1 MVYWWVLG
9 HIIPAQ
15 GSHQITERDTAL
27 VIMVIFTHFSFFAK
41 TQAAL
46 PAPSVCPCTRK
57 LDEEKSK
64 PASLAQQNGK
74 MVLAQYFAS
83 DAEAGDRHSKA

>member
-1 MVYWWVLG
+1 
-9 HIIPAQ
+9 
-15 GSHQITERDTAL
+15 
-27 VIMVIFTHFSFFAK
+27 MVIFTHFSFFAE
-41 TQAAL
+41 TEAVL

-83 DAEAGDRHSKA
+83 DAEAGHRHSKA

>member
-1 MVYWWVLG
+1 
-9 HIIPAQ
+9 
-15 GSHQITERDTAL
+15 
-27 VIMVIFTHFSFFAK
+27 
-41 TQAAL
+41 
-46 PAPSVCPCTRK
+46 

>member
-15 GSHQITERDTAL
+15 GSHHNTERDTAL
-27 VIMVIFTHFSFFAK
+27 VIMVIFTHFSFFAE
-41 TQAAL
+41 TEAVL

-83 DAEAGDRHSKA
+83 DAEAGHRHSKA

>member
-1 MVYWWVLG
+1 VYWWVLG
-9 HIIPAQ
+9 HILPGQ
-15 GSHQITERDTAL
+15 GSHHNTERDTAL

-41 TQAAL
+41 TQAVL

-83 DAEAGDRHSKA
+83 DAEAGHRHSKA